1 MSDVCALCTTIKK
14 SHFEDPIERD
24 GSVSTHHQS
33 IRFLAI
39 KVFKVFKGISPQ
51 IVRDFSV

>member
-1 MSDVCALCTTIKK
+1 MSHVCALCTTIKK
-14 SHFEDPIERD
+14 SHFEDLIERD
-24 GSVSTHHQS
+24 DSASTHHQS

>member
-1 MSDVCALCTTIKK
+1 MSAVCALCTTIKK
-14 SHFEDPIERD
+14 SYFDDLIERD
-24 GSVSTHHQS
+24 GSLSTHHQS

-39 KVFKVFKGISPQ
+39 KVLKVFKGISPQ

>member
-1 MSDVCALCTTIKK
+1 MSAVCALCTTIKK
-14 SHFEDPIERD
+14 SYFEDLIERD

-51 IVRDFSV
+51 IVKDFSV